1 MIPYDPV
8 NHNPVNVPDYGGYD
22 ATDQKEK
29 RLEKKRLEAEGIC
42 FCIYFMSRNEQ
53 YIVTRCH
60 FSFSLLFFSDT
71 KEKEKSITIALHF

>member
-53 YIVTRCH
+53 
-60 FSFSLLFFSDT
+60 
-71 KEKEKSITIALHF
+71 